1 MVELDIDLVGYDRIM
16 KRLQDMDVGEFR
28 VPWPKFSLHPDLDDS
43 YVWREAVESDSV
55 WPLGGLSPFT
65 RVFPRWESVEASGSV
80 GPPRVWQGQRRRGR
94 LSAAV

>member
-43 YVWREAVESDSV
+43 
-55 WPLGGLSPFT
+55 L
-65 RVFPRWESVEASGSV
+65 
-80 GPPRVWQGQRRRGR
+80 R
-94 LSAAV
+94 LA